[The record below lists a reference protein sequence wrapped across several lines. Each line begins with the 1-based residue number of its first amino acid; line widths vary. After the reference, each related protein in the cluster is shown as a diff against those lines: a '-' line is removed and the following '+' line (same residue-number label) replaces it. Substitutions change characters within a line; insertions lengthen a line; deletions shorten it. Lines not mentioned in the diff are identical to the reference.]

1 MRLTKRAPGGW
12 QRGDEAMPDHCQH
25 RTNARPTGLAGRM
38 PTVPVSVRLN
48 PEQLETANR
57 LASKLGIR
65 LETVLKRV
73 LTDGL
78 RSLERANRLKYW
90 S

>member
-1 MRLTKRAPGGW
+1 
-12 QRGDEAMPDHCQH
+12 
-25 RTNARPTGLAGRM
+25 
-38 PTVPVSVRLN
+38 VPVSVRLN